1 VDRRSATP
9 LQVGDWRVEPAL
21 GQIRRNNETVRLEAR
36 TMRLLVCLAE
46 RAGEVVSVDQLL
58 SDVWSGVVVTPDSV
72 YQAITSLRRTL
83 GDDSKQPT
91 YIATVPKLGYRLIAP
106 VRVAAEEGSGSAAQ
120 GRASQ
125 EAPVPWAAGALSQ
138 QLVRRLLA
146 WGLAAVAAIAVL
158 GVLAY
163 RHGAPIGRSA
173 PPKSVAVLPF
183 LDLTTQEMTEE
194 YFADGMTE
202 ELINKLAKNPALRV
216 PAPTAS
222 FFYKGKQVPLAT
234 IGQALGVAYLLDG
247 SIRKSGSMLR
257 ISARLVRAEDG
268 YVLWSEIYDRPEADK
283 LKIQDEIAGAASAS
297 LSTSIR

>member
-1 VDRRSATP
+1 VDRMSATP
-9 LQVGDWRVEPAL
+9 LRVGDWRVEPDL
-21 GQIRRNNETVRLEAR
+21 GQIRRNNETVRLETR

-46 RAGEVVSVDQLL
+46 RAGEVVSLDQLL

-72 YQAITSLRRTL
+72 YQAIKSLRRTL

-106 VRVAAEEGSGSAAQ
+106 VRVATDEGAAFALGSTATDAAV
-120 GRASQ
+120 AST
-125 EAPVPWAAGALSQ
+125 AGAARKKTG
-138 QLVRRLLA
+138 RRLLA
-146 WGLAAVAAIAVL
+146 WGLACVAAVAVS
-158 GVLAY
+158 GMVAY
-163 RHGAPIGRSA
+163 RHGAAIGRSV

-234 IGQALGVAYLLDG
+234 IGQALGVTYLLDG
-247 SIRKSGSMLR
+247 SVRKSELTMR

-268 YVLWSEIYDRPEADK
+268 YVLWSETYDRPGGDR
-283 LKIQDEIAGAASAS
+283 LKVQDEIAGAVSAS
-297 LSTSIR
+297 LSNSIR